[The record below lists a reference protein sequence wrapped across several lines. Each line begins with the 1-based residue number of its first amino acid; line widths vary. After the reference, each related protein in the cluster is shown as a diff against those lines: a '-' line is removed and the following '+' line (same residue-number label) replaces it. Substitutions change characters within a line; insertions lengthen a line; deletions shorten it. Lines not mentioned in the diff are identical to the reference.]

1 MGQVGCGWKAHSEG
15 WNVAKW
21 AQEKGTTSGPFSVPG
36 LLSDILLLQS

>member
-21 AQEKGTTSGPFSVPG
+21 AQEKGDHLWALLCAL